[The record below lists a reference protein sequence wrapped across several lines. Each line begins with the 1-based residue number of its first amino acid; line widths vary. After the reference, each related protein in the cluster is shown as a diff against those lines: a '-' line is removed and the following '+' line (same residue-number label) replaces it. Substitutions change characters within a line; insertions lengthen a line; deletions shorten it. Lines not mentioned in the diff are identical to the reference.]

1 MISPLNT
8 YEQKAESILFHN
20 KYMVVSTSDG
30 EGNPWGAVVF
40 YVFDEKYNF
49 YFLSAMDS
57 LHAKNAME
65 THKVSLVIFDSTVP
79 LGSYDEVQVEGK
91 ISAISGPELKKAI
104 DLYCK
109 KLFPGSTVPSTER
122 YKPSDYGEGAEFRFF
137 RVSILK
143 AFTTGPDR
151 GVQVSLARK

>member
-1 MISPLNT
+1 MISPFNT

-20 KYMVVSTSDG
+20 KYMVVSTSDS
-30 EGNPWGAVVF
+30 EGNPWGAAVF
-40 YVFDEKYNF
+40 YVLDEKYNF
-49 YFLSAMDS
+49 YFLSAIDS

-65 THKVSLVIFDSTVP
+65 THKVSLVIFDSTVS
-79 LGSYDEVQVEGK
+79 LGSYDEVQAEGK
-91 ISAISGPELKKAI
+91 ISTISGTELKKGI

-109 KLFPGSTVPSTER
+109 KLFPGSTVPPTDR

-137 RVSILK
+137 KVVISK

-151 GVQVSLARK
+151 RVQVNLTKR